1 MRARGKV
8 ALVKLVKQKTRDCG
22 ESVGRRTA
30 CGEKTDHFLISN
42 QEGMSF

>member
-1 MRARGKV
+1 MRVRDKV

-22 ESVGRRTA
+22 KSVGRQTA
-30 CGEKTDHFLISN
+30 RGEKTEHFLISN